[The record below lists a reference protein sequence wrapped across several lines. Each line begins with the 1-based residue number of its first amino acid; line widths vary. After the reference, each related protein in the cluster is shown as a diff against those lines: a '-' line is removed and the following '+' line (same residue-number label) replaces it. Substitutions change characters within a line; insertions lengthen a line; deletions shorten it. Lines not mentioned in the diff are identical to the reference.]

1 MSEREKKTPLYQVL
15 RAAARQ
21 AEMRAGAIGAIH
33 DELDSLRREL
43 EREEKLTE
51 TQKTDFAVFLK
62 SLYREL
68 DAIDDENRDF
78 L

>member
-1 MSEREKKTPLYQVL
+1 MAEREKKPPLYQVL
-15 RAAARQ
+15 RVAARQ
-21 AEMRAGAIGAIH
+21 AEMRADNIATIY

-51 TQKTDFAVFLK
+51 TQKTDFLTFLK
-62 SLYREL
+62 NLHREF
-68 DAIDDENRDF
+68 DGIDDQNRDF